1 MVVIGRIDVDES
13 EDAATQSD
21 TPAAADAPTDAAQS
35 ETPTPAAADAP
46 RKAETPAA
54 TDAPTCRRADGAM
67 RPPLLRSRPMQ
78 PDAHVHGVGVISS
91 SDPVIDAVS
100 RVARHNDTVVREA
113 RIAQARLERKRQ
125 QKAFTQT
132 VKPCAT
138 WKQKIWRYKAPRDVR
153 LKIAMI
159 REKDRRK
166 SAMMEAKALRQKSGW
181 IHSAFDSSISS
192 QYMHEEFSRLGA

>member
-1 MVVIGRIDVDES
+1 M
-13 EDAATQSD
+13 
-21 TPAAADAPTDAAQS
+21 
-35 ETPTPAAADAP
+35 
-46 RKAETPAA
+46 
-54 TDAPTCRRADGAM
+54 
-67 RPPLLRSRPMQ
+67 
-78 PDAHVHGVGVISS
+78 GVISS

-113 RIAQARLERKRQ
+113 RIAQARLERARLERKRQ

-132 VKPCAT
+132 VKPSAT
-138 WKQKIWRYKAPRDVR
+138 WKHKLWKYRAPRNVR
-153 LKIAMI
+153 SLIEAI